1 MFLGNTHKS
10 SDLLIPWCTY
20 TDPEIA
26 HVGRYESDLPEGQYE
41 VFIKHL
47 RDVDRCMCDGVSD
60 GFVKIIVQSGT
71 CEIVGATICAP
82 HAGDMISEP
91 TLCIQH
97 GLKVQ
102 DLSGIIHPYPT
113 TQEATRLAALGFN
126 KYFKSVDGA
135 AMRTLSMVMANLE
148 QH

>member
-1 MFLGNTHKS
+1 M
-10 SDLLIPWCTY
+10 
-20 TDPEIA
+20 
-26 HVGRYESDLPEGQYE
+26 GRYESDLPEGQYE

-60 GFVKIIVQSGT
+60 GFVKIIVQYGT

-148 QH
+148 KH

>member
-1 MFLGNTHKS
+1 MFLGNSHKS
-10 SDLLIPWCTY
+10 GDLLIPWCTY

-26 HVGRYESDLPEGQYE
+26 HVGKYESDLLEGQYE
-41 VFIKHL
+41 VFTKHL

-60 GFVKIIVQSGT
+60 GFVKIIAESGS
-71 CEIVGATICAP
+71 CAIIGATICAP
-82 HAGDMISEP
+82 HAGDMISEL
-91 TLCIQH
+91 TVCIQH

-126 KYFKSVDGA
+126 KYFKNINGA
-135 AMRTLSMVMANLE
+135 PMKTLSMVMANLE